1 MRTFRAELHVHT
13 VLSPCAG
20 VEMIPPLIVSESLE
34 NGIQLIAITD
44 HNASANISAVMEAA
58 QGTGLVV
65 LPGMELQ
72 TKEEVHL
79 LCLFDTL
86 EQVAT
91 WQAKV
96 DALLPNLP
104 NNIEYFGEQF
114 VVDSTGEFIRRE
126 ERLLLNSA
134 NITLD
139 EAAAQVTALGG
150 LAIPAHIDRQ
160 ANGLIAI
167 LGLIPPGFE
176 ALEISR
182 HLTPEAA
189 QQKYPQIKGY
199 PLLQGGD
206 VHLLDGFIGTTRL
219 TVEKPTIPEIRMA
232 LTGQN
237 GRKVELKPAVSER

>member
-1 MRTFRAELHVHT
+1 MQTLRAELHVHT

-20 VEMIPPLIVSESLE
+20 VEMIPPLIVSETLE

-44 HNASANISAVMEAA
+44 HNASANIKAVMEAA

-86 EQVAT
+86 EQIAD
-91 WQAKV
+91 WQARV

-114 VVDSTGEFIRRE
+114 VVDPTGEFICRE
-126 ERLLLNSA
+126 ERLLLNSV
-134 NITLD
+134 NITLE

-150 LAIPAHIDRQ
+150 LAVPAHIDRQ
-160 ANGLIAI
+160 ANGLISI

-176 ALEISR
+176 ALELSR
-182 HLTPEAA
+182 HITPEAA
-189 QQKYPQIKGY
+189 LQKYPQVKGY
-199 PLLQGGD
+199 PLLQSGD
-206 VHLLDGFIGTTRL
+206 VHLLDGFIGSTYFKI
-219 TVEKPTIPEIRMA
+219 EKPAIAELRLA
-232 LTGQN
+232 LAGKE
-237 GRKVELKPAVSER
+237 GREAWISATCRQ

>member
-1 MRTFRAELHVHT
+1 MNTYRSELHVHT

-20 VEMIPPLIVSESLE
+20 VEMIPPLIVSEALE

-44 HNASANISAVMEAA
+44 HNASANIPAVMEAA

-96 DALLPNLP
+96 DTLLPNLP

-182 HLTPEAA
+182 HITPEAA
-189 QQKYPQIKGY
+189 QQKYPQVKGY
-199 PLLQGGD
+199 PLLQSGD

-232 LTGQN
+232 LAGQN